1 MDYYQLSFV
10 TEAKNTEPLIAL
22 LAEFEFDAF
31 QETETGFDTW
41 ISMTDFDLD
50 VEKNINDLNQ
60 LFSFSFDKKIIK
72 HQNWNAKWEADFH
85 PIIVKDFCGIRATF
99 HESLKNV
106 SHEIIIDPKMAFGT
120 GHHATTYMMIEMMEN
135 VDFVHKKVLDL
146 GCGTGIL
153 AILAERLKAGKIDAV
168 DIELPAYENTLENI
182 RINKTEFIE
191 VFHGTLRKF
200 EEKTYDIILA
210 NINRHVILESF
221 QSFHNMISP
230 EGILLI
236 SGILTTDQKLVEQK
250 AAEAGFKTVTT
261 LNKNNWI
268 CSWLVHQ

>member
-1 MDYYQLSFV
+1 MDYYQFSF
-10 TEAKNTEPLIAL
+10 TTDSKNTEPLIAL
-22 LAEFEFDAF
+22 LAESKFDAF

-41 ISMTDFDLD
+41 ISVVDFNLSIEETIDDLR
-50 VEKNINDLNQ
+50 Q
-60 LFSFSFDKKIIK
+60 LFPFSFEIKVIK

-99 HESLKNV
+99 HEPLKEV
-106 SHEIIIDPKMAFGT
+106 HHEIIIDPKMAFGT

-135 VDFVHKKVLDL
+135 VDFKHKKVLDL

-153 AILAERLKAGKIDAV
+153 AILAERLQAEEIDAV
-168 DIELPAYENTLENI
+168 DIEFPAYENTLENI
-182 RINKTEFIE
+182 RINDSKFIE
-191 VFHGTLRKF
+191 VFHGTLKNF
-200 EEKTYDIILA
+200 SEDTYDIILA
-210 NINRHVILESF
+210 NINRHVILDSF
-221 QSFHNMISP
+221 QAFHNMISS

>member
-1 MDYYQLSFV
+1 MDYYQLSFA
-10 TEAKNTEPLIAL
+10 TETKNTEPLIAL
-22 LAEFEFDAF
+22 LAESKFDAF

-41 ISMTDFDLD
+41 IPMTDFDLE
-50 VEKNINDLNQ
+50 VEQNINELNQ

-85 PIIVKDFCGIRATF
+85 PIIVKDFCGIRANF
-99 HESLKNV
+99 HKPLKEV
-106 SHEIIIDPKMAFGT
+106 RHKIIIDPKMAFGT
-120 GHHATTYMMIEMMEN
+120 GH
-135 VDFVHKKVLDL
+135 
-146 GCGTGIL
+146 L
-153 AILAERLKAGKIDAV
+153 AILAERLQAGEIDAV

-182 RINKTEFIE
+182 RINKTKFIK
-191 VFHGTLRKF
+191 VFHGTLKKF
-200 EEKTYDIILA
+200 EKNSYDIILA

-221 QSFHNMISP
+221 QSFHNMISS

-236 SGILTTDQKLVEQK
+236 SGILTTDQKLVEEK